1 MTFTKRAMNMKI
13 YDVVIVGGGA
23 AGCVAAGYAAQNG
36 KSVLVLERNR
46 RPARKIL
53 VTGKGRC
60 NVTNNCEPEEFFKHV
75 RSNPRFLYSA
85 LNRFEPKHT
94 MDLFEKL
101 GVPLKTE
108 RGRRVFPVSDRALDI
123 ADALQLF
130 IKDKNVD
137 IRQGRAKNLV
147 FEDGV
152 LKGVL
157 TEEGTFYR
165 AQKVIV
171 STGGLSYSATGSS
184 GDGYELAKQAGHT
197 IVPTRASLV
206 GIYTAENLSEAAGLS
221 LKNVT
226 LRLYDAKKKKPI
238 YEELGEMLIT
248 HEGISGPLVLSASSF
263 MSTELSNY
271 RIELD
276 LKPGL
281 SAEELDARILR
292 DFSEKKNRDFAN
304 SLDELLP
311 RSFIPY
317 VIKKSGIDP
326 EIKVHQITKAQRLEL
341 VSVIKAFGIKPVELG
356 DIEGAVIT
364 AGGVSVKEVDPKTME
379 SKLCPGL
386 YFAGEVLDLDAE
398 TGGYNLQIAF
408 ATGYAAGSAI

>member
-1 MTFTKRAMNMKI
+1 MKN
-13 YDVVIVGGGA
+13 YDVIIVGGGA

-36 KSVLVLERNR
+36 KNVLILERNR

-60 NVTNNCEPEEFFKHV
+60 NVTNNCEPEEFFRHI
-75 RSNPRFLYSA
+75 RSNPRFLYGA
-85 LNRFEPKHT
+85 LNRFTPKST
-94 MDLFEKL
+94 MELFEKL

-130 IKDKNVD
+130 IKNKNVEVKQK
-137 IRQGRAKNLV
+137 RVKELV
-147 FEDGV
+147 LEEGV

-157 TEEGTFYR
+157 ADDGEIFR
-165 AQKVIV
+165 AQKVLI

-184 GDGYELAKQAGHT
+184 GDGYKLAKQAGHT
-197 IVPTRASLV
+197 IVKTRPSLV
-206 GIYTAENLSEAAGLS
+206 GIYTAENLSDAAGLS
-221 LKNVT
+221 LKNVV
-226 LRLYDAKKKKPI
+226 LRLYNAKKKKPI

-263 MSTELSNY
+263 MSTEPSDY

-281 SAEELDARILR
+281 SAEELDSRILR
-292 DFSEKKNRDFAN
+292 DFSEKKNRCFIN

-317 VIKKSGIDP
+317 VVEKSGIDP
-326 EIKVHQITKAQRLEL
+326 ETKVNQITKAQRLDL
-341 VSVIKAFGIKPVELG
+341 IAAIKSFALRPIELG
-356 DIEGAVIT
+356 DIETAVVT
-364 AGGVSVKEVDPKTME
+364 AGGVSVKEIDPKTME
-379 SKLCPGL
+379 SKLCKGL
-386 YFAGEVLDLDAE
+386 YFAGEVIDLDAE

-408 ATGYAAGSAI
+408 ATGYVAGMAI

>member
-1 MTFTKRAMNMKI
+1 
-13 YDVVIVGGGA
+13 
-23 AGCVAAGYAAQNG
+23 
-36 KSVLVLERNR
+36 
-46 RPARKIL
+46 
-53 VTGKGRC
+53 
-60 NVTNNCEPEEFFKHV
+60 
-75 RSNPRFLYSA
+75 
-85 LNRFEPKHT
+85 
-94 MDLFEKL
+94 
-101 GVPLKTE
+101 
-108 RGRRVFPVSDRALDI
+108 
-123 ADALQLF
+123 
-130 IKDKNVD
+130 
-137 IRQGRAKNLV
+137 
-147 FEDGV
+147 
-152 LKGVL
+152 
-157 TEEGTFYR
+157 
-165 AQKVIV
+165 
-171 STGGLSYSATGSS
+171 
-184 GDGYELAKQAGHT
+184 
-197 IVPTRASLV
+197 
-206 GIYTAENLSEAAGLS
+206 
-221 LKNVT
+221 
-226 LRLYDAKKKKPI
+226 
-238 YEELGEMLIT
+238 
-248 HEGISGPLVLSASSF
+248 

-326 EIKVHQITKAQRLEL
+326 ETKVHQITKAQRLEL

-398 TGGYNLQIAF
+398 SRGKRDLRRKIYENCNRRSCRSRKKRDRESHCQRTWFHLC
-408 ATGYAAGSAI
+408 

>member
-1 MTFTKRAMNMKI
+1 MKS
-13 YDVVIVGGGA
+13 YDVIIVGGGA
-23 AGCVAAGYAAQNG
+23 AGCVAAGYAAENG
-36 KSVLVLERNR
+36 KKVLVLERNR

-85 LNRFEPKHT
+85 LNRFAPKET
-94 MDLFEKL
+94 MELFEKL

-130 IKDKNVD
+130 IKNKNVEVE
-137 IRQGRAKNLV
+137 QGRAKKLV
-147 FEDGV
+147 FEDGALV
-152 LKGVL
+152 GVL
-157 TEEGTFYR
+157 TEEEKFIR
-165 AQKVIV
+165 AQKVLI

-206 GIYTAENLSEAAGLS
+206 GISTAEDLSEAAGLS

-248 HEGISGPLVLSASSF
+248 HEGVSGPLVLSASSF
-263 MSTELSNY
+263 MSTALENY
-271 RIELD
+271 RMELD

-281 SAEELDARILR
+281 NSEELDARILR
-292 DFSEKKNRDFAN
+292 DFSEKKNRDFINA
-304 SLDELLP
+304 LDELLP
-311 RSFIPY
+311 RSFISY
-317 VIKKSGIDP
+317 VVEKSGIDP
-326 EIKVHQITKAQRLEL
+326 ETKVHQITKAQRADL
-341 VSVIKAFGIKPVELG
+341 VSAIKSFSIKPVELG
-356 DIEGAVIT
+356 DIEGAVVT

-379 SKLCPGL
+379 SKLVPGL

-408 ATGYAAGSAI
+408 ATGYAAGTAI

>member
-1 MTFTKRAMNMKI
+1 MKI
-13 YDVVIVGGGA
+13 YDAIIVGGGA

-36 KSVLVLERNR
+36 KKILILERNK

-60 NVTNNCEPEEFFKHV
+60 NVTNNCEPEEFFRHV

-85 LNRFEPKHT
+85 LSRFSPKHT
-94 MDLFEKL
+94 MELFENL

-123 ADALQLF
+123 ADALQVF
-130 IKDKNVD
+130 IKNKNIEVV
-137 IRQGRAKNLV
+137 QGRAKNLV

-157 TEEGTFYR
+157 TEEGEFFR
-165 AQKVIV
+165 AQKVVI

-184 GDGYELAKQAGHT
+184 GDGYKLAAQAGHK
-197 IVPTRASLV
+197 IIPTRASLV
-206 GIYTAENLSEAAGLS
+206 GIHTAENLSDASGLS

-248 HEGISGPLVLSASSF
+248 HDGISGPLVLSASSF
-263 MSTELSNY
+263 MSTEPENY

-281 SAEELDARILR
+281 STEELDARILR
-292 DFSEKKNRDFAN
+292 DFSEKKNRDFIN

-317 VIKKSGIDP
+317 VVERSKIAP
-326 EIKVHQITKAQRLEL
+326 ETKVHQITKAQRLEL
-341 VSVIKAFGIKPVELG
+341 VSAIKSFGIKPVALG

-379 SKLCPGL
+379 SKLIPGL

-408 ATGYAAGSAI
+408 ATGYAAGMAI

>member
-1 MTFTKRAMNMKI
+1 MKT
-13 YDVVIVGGGA
+13 YDVIIVGGGA

-36 KSVLVLERNR
+36 KSVLILERNR

-60 NVTNNCEPEEFFKHV
+60 NVTNNCEPEEFFRHV

-85 LNRFEPKHT
+85 LNRFKPAST
-94 MDLFEKL
+94 MELFENL

-108 RGRRVFPVSDRALDI
+108 RGRRVFPVSDKAIDI

-130 IKDKNVD
+130 IKNKNVEVKQE
-137 IRQGRAKNLV
+137 RVKSLV
-147 FEDGV
+147 IEEDV

-157 TEEGTFYR
+157 TEKDEIFR
-165 AQKVIV
+165 AQKVLI

-197 IVPTRASLV
+197 VVKTRPSLV

-221 LKNVT
+221 LKNVV
-226 LRLYDAKKKKPI
+226 LRLYNAKNKKPI

-263 MSTELSNY
+263 MSTDISDY

-281 SAEELDARILR
+281 SEEELDSRILR
-292 DFSEKKNRDFAN
+292 DFSEKKNRCFAN

-317 VIKKSGIDP
+317 VVKKSGIDP
-326 EIKVHQITKAQRLEL
+326 ELKVNQITKAQRLNL
-341 VSVIKAFGIKPVELG
+341 VATIKSFDIKPVELG
-356 DIEGAVIT
+356 DIETAVVT

-408 ATGYAAGSAI
+408 ATGYAAGTAI

>member
-1 MTFTKRAMNMKI
+1 MKI
-13 YDVVIVGGGA
+13 YDVIIVGGGA

-36 KSVLVLERNR
+36 KSVLILERNR

-60 NVTNNCEPEEFFKHV
+60 NVTNNCEPEEFFRHV

-85 LNRFEPKHT
+85 LNRFAPKQT
-94 MDLFEKL
+94 MELFEKL
-101 GVPLKTE
+101 GVALKTE
-108 RGRRVFPVSDRALDI
+108 RGRRVFPVSDRAIDI
-123 ADALQLF
+123 ADALQVF
-130 IKDKNVD
+130 IKNRNVE
-137 IRQGRAKNLV
+137 IRRGRTKNLV
-147 FEDGV
+147 FEEGV

-157 TEEGTFYR
+157 TESGEFFR
-165 AQKVIV
+165 AQKVLI

-206 GIYTAENLSEAAGLS
+206 GIYTAENLSEASGLS
-221 LKNVT
+221 LKNVV

-248 HEGISGPLVLSASSF
+248 HEGVSGPLVLSASSF
-263 MSTELSNY
+263 MSTDISSY

-281 SAEELDARILR
+281 SEEELDARILR
-292 DFSEKKNRDFAN
+292 DFSAKQNRDFAN

-317 VIKKSGIDP
+317 VVEKSGIPP
-326 EIKVHQITKAQRLEL
+326 ETKVNQITKAQRLEL
-341 VSVIKAFGIKPVELG
+341 VSAIKAFKIKPTALG

-379 SKLCPGL
+379 SKICPGL

-408 ATGYAAGSAI
+408 ATGYAAGTAI

>member
-1 MTFTKRAMNMKI
+1 MKI
-13 YDVVIVGGGA
+13 YDVIIVGGGA

-36 KSVLVLERNR
+36 RNVLILERNR

-60 NVTNNCEPEEFFKHV
+60 NVTNNCEPEEFFRHV

-85 LNRFEPKHT
+85 LSRFAPKQT
-94 MDLFEKL
+94 MELFEKL

-130 IKDKNVD
+130 IKNKNVE
-137 IRQGRAKNLV
+137 ILQKRAEKLV

-157 TEEGTFYR
+157 TEEGDFFR
-165 AQKVIV
+165 AQKVLI

-184 GDGYELAKQAGHT
+184 GDGYKLAKQAGHT
-197 IVPTRASLV
+197 IIPTRASLV
-206 GIYTAENLSEAAGLS
+206 GIHTAENLSEAAGLS
-221 LKNVT
+221 LKNVS
-226 LRLYDAKKKKPI
+226 LRLYEAKKKKPV

-248 HEGISGPLVLSASSF
+248 HDGISGPLVLSASSF
-263 MSTELSNY
+263 MSTVLENY
-271 RIELD
+271 RLELD

-292 DFSEKKNRDFAN
+292 DFSEKKNRDFINA
-304 SLDELLP
+304 LDELLP
-311 RSFIPY
+311 RSIIPY
-317 VIKKSGIDP
+317 VVEKSGIAP
-326 EIKVHQITKAQRLEL
+326 ETKVNQITKPQRLDL
-341 VSVIKAFGIKPVELG
+341 VNAIKAFGMKPVALG

-408 ATGYAAGSAI
+408 ATGYAAGTAI

>member
-1 MTFTKRAMNMKI
+1 MKI
-13 YDVVIVGGGA
+13 YDVIIVGGGA

-36 KSVLVLERNR
+36 KSVLILERNR

-60 NVTNNCEPEEFFKHV
+60 NVTNNCEPEEFFRHV

-85 LNRFEPKHT
+85 LNRFAPKNT
-94 MDLFEKL
+94 MELFEKL
-101 GVPLKTE
+101 GVALKTE
-108 RGRRVFPVSDRALDI
+108 RGRRVFPVSDRAIDI
-123 ADALQLF
+123 ADALQVF
-130 IKDKNVD
+130 IKNKNVE

-147 FEDGV
+147 FEEGV

-157 TEEGTFYR
+157 TENGEFFR
-165 AQKVIV
+165 AQKVLI

-206 GIYTAENLSEAAGLS
+206 GIHTAENLSEASGLS
-221 LKNVT
+221 LKNVV

-263 MSTELSNY
+263 MSTEISNY

-281 SAEELDARILR
+281 SEEELDARILR
-292 DFSEKKNRDFAN
+292 DFSAKQNRDFAN

-317 VIKKSGIDP
+317 VVERSKIAP
-326 EIKVHQITKAQRLEL
+326 ETKVNQITKAQRLEL
-341 VSVIKAFGIKPVELG
+341 VSAIKAFKIKPAALG
-356 DIEGAVIT
+356 DVEGAVIT

-379 SKLCPGL
+379 SKICPGL

-408 ATGYAAGSAI
+408 ATGYAAGTAI